1 MNSIPLPDMKKL
13 GFPKAFLITSFVVCL
28 ALLIVILSFDKKGS
42 FLLLQTSHT
51 VVSDSLM
58 AMLTNIAHGSF
69 ILIIVVLLTVVKKA
83 RLSII
88 LLVGFAL
95 SGIIV
100 QTIKNTIYK
109 NEPRPVQWF
118 ANQNYELEV
127 PENLS
132 PHMKNSFPSGHSAS
146 AASLFAFLAFRLRKS
161 STQVVLAIAMFT
173 VAYTRI
179 YLFEHFPFDV
189 LIGVCIGLFTQI
201 GVELYYKDKL
211 QGERLLKLFPSK

>member
-1 MNSIPLPDMKKL
+1 MNSIPLPRMKKL
-13 GFPKAFLITSFVVCL
+13 RLPKAFLITASIVCL
-28 ALLIVILSFDKKGS
+28 ALLITILSFDKKGS
-42 FLLLQTSHT
+42 FLFLQTSHT
-51 VVSDSLM
+51 VVSDSFM
-58 AMLTNIAHGSF
+58 AMLTNLAHGSF
-69 ILIIVVLLTVVKKA
+69 VLIIVLILTIVQKA

-109 NEPRPVQWF
+109 NEPRPVEWF
-118 ANQNYELEV
+118 ANQNYKLEV

-132 PHMKNSFPSGHSAS
+132 PHMKNSFPSGHSAT
-146 AASLFAFLAFRLRKS
+146 AASLFAFLAFRFRKS
-161 STQVVLAIAMFT
+161 SIQVVFAIAMFT

-179 YLFEHFPFDV
+179 YLFEHFPVDV
-189 LIGVCIGLFTQI
+189 LIGICIGLVTQI
-201 GVELYYKDKL
+201 GVEYYFKDKL